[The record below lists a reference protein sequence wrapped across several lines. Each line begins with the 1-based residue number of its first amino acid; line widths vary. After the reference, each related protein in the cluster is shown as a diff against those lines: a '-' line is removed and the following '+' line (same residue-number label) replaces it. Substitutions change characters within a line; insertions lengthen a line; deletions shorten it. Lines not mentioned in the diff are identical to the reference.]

1 MKKNK
6 HKLLT
11 AGILLSLATGI
22 IYVINR
28 IVFATATLKNL
39 LKSSADNYYEW
50 RFGKI
55 YYRKKGHGTPVLLIH
70 DLNVY
75 SSAYE
80 WNKVIDELAK
90 THTVYAVDLLG
101 CGRSE
106 KPIIYMYS

>member
-55 YYRKKGHGTPVLLIH
+55 YYRKK
-70 DLNVY
+70 
-75 SSAYE
+75 
-80 WNKVIDELAK
+80 
-90 THTVYAVDLLG
+90 
-101 CGRSE
+101 
-106 KPIIYMYS
+106 

>member
-50 RFGKI
+50 RFGKSI
-55 YYRKKGHGTPVLLIH
+55 IEKK
-70 DLNVY
+70 DM
-75 SSAYE
+75 
-80 WNKVIDELAK
+80 ELP
-90 THTVYAVDLLG
+90 
-101 CGRSE
+101 CF
-106 KPIIYMYS
+106 

>member
-55 YYRKKGHGTPVLLIH
+55 YYRKK
-70 DLNVY
+70 DM
-75 SSAYE
+75 
-80 WNKVIDELAK
+80 ELP
-90 THTVYAVDLLG
+90 
-101 CGRSE
+101 CF
-106 KPIIYMYS
+106 